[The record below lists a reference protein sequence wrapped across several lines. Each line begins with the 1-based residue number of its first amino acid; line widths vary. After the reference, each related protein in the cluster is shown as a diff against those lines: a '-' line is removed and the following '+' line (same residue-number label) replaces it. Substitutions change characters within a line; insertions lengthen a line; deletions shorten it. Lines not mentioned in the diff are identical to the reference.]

1 MHAMILDS
9 FPVNLNPVEAYFGKH
24 NILQRFVVPEGVKMV
39 LPGESIFI
47 VETPEVFCEGIRVHQ
62 FVILIREE
70 VITEWESAI

>member
-1 MHAMILDS
+1 
-9 FPVNLNPVEAYFGKH
+9 
-24 NILQRFVVPEGVKMV
+24 MV